1 MSRRVA
7 GGTSDCSGLGAATAD
22 SSTSRSSTPRA
33 RWCCSSTP
41 GTLTSTPTSAT
52 RTGGPMATASSCGSS
67 SMTSPPPSSGL
78 ARWVRRSSRAR
89 ASIPAPTIA
98 RSGCA
103 IPTATWSSSPAPT
116 VTSDGHGRRAP
127 ARGRLRSL
135 PRQAPDALVPRGRHL
150 LDRRVRRMR
159 RAHGGLALARHH
171 APARTPRANAGPPAR
186 RGSLPGGRV
195 LRGRPHAQHSRP
207 LPRAREAQ
215 GRLFRDAP
223 TVAREAPGRDGRIG
237 RRFDTID
244 LRGACMQLGP
254 KRFADAIALFP
265 RGRIDHSTAD
275 DFRSALA
282 PHLTGGDRLVLDL
295 SGVEYI
301 SSVGLRVLIL
311 ASKQVKKQGG
321 ALAVCGLQPV
331 VREIFEI
338 SRFNLVL
345 DVFPV
350 LREALARLSPPAL
363 AVFDTV

>member
-1 MSRRVA
+1 
-7 GGTSDCSGLGAATAD
+7 
-22 SSTSRSSTPRA
+22 
-33 RWCCSSTP
+33 
-41 GTLTSTPTSAT
+41 
-52 RTGGPMATASSCGSS
+52 
-67 SMTSPPPSSGL
+67 
-78 ARWVRRSSRAR
+78 
-89 ASIPAPTIA
+89 
-98 RSGCA
+98 
-103 IPTATWSSSPAPT
+103 
-116 VTSDGHGRRAP
+116 
-127 ARGRLRSL
+127 
-135 PRQAPDALVPRGRHL
+135 
-150 LDRRVRRMR
+150 
-159 RAHGGLALARHH
+159 
-171 APARTPRANAGPPAR
+171 
-186 RGSLPGGRV
+186 
-195 LRGRPHAQHSRP
+195 
-207 LPRAREAQ
+207 
-215 GRLFRDAP
+215 
-223 TVAREAPGRDGRIG
+223 
-237 RRFDTID
+237 
-244 LRGACMQLGP
+244 MQLGP

-282 PHLTGGDRLVLDL
+282 PHLAGCGTDGDRLVLDF